1 MGIFDFFRKQGV
13 EDSALVLQLQEE
25 IVHANKATTELN
37 AKPKAS
43 RAKLEKTKELITKEK
58 SEADAKELAIKEAS
72 EQLESL
78 KKIEV
83 ESNISVELKSK
94 ELAELQAAVAKAKQ
108 NEDKTAGNLA
118 ALVAQLDDLNKKML
132 ELQAQLLEKTEST
145 SRLQEKANKA
155 DSDLATATNQMKSM
169 QAQHDVAIQEAKSLQ
184 SQMDVL
190 SKELVELKN
199 TIEVQKAEIAKVRA
213 ELEST
218 IRQNSQDKTKQD
230 DAEQEN
236 ELLLLQ
242 LMQAQEELIEYYEEK
257 ERFEKLYEI
266 FKTRWDRL
274 EKRHPNYIDFG
285 EIELVAF
292 DHASNV
298 PSLTWRVSDYAY
310 GGQALPEFLF
320 QIVLQNEHPGIGLVT
335 EANTLAKEDSTLVP
349 RLLALRPQQADYFLA
364 MSATEQRQLSA
375 ALSILA
381 QLEANQ
387 WRGLEVPQELD
398 LSFWKPS
405 IAQLI
410 AQWKILPVSL
420 RFDQVKL
427 KRELINIDY
436 EHLWLELHGASYGKQ
451 SWKKLEVRLGAALIQ
466 PDGFSQFPKFEIPL
480 IDGKHK
486 PFESWFAESYDDAG
500 AKFELR
506 FSLEKGVFDTT
517 ALTKLSELDRALVLR
532 LVYGMPAALQKLQQ
546 QGVSIHRDW
555 KTWQLFAAQATQV
568 LEHSRKAANVGS
580 KKLGNS
586 TVDEIQPKIIQD
598 TVADQQIRPTTQ
610 SDVSKVLG
618 NGKPSQAKII
628 RVSAEAVQKKMSSA
642 KNTSALSP
650 ISTKNN
656 KSDATTKDKS
666 VAVKAPNKKNRTI
679 TTSKAQRR
687 AA

>member
-1 MGIFDFFRKQGV
+1 MAAATNQIKTSQTQHD
-13 EDSALVLQLQEE
+13 A
-25 IVHANKATTELN
+25 AN
-37 AKPKAS
+37 
-43 RAKLEKTKELITKEK
+43 
-58 SEADAKELAIKEAS
+58 
-72 EQLESL
+72 
-78 KKIEV
+78 
-83 ESNISVELKSK
+83 K
-94 ELAELQAAVAKAKQ
+94 ELAEFRTKIDASEKELAAAKSAVATTQ
-108 NEDKTAGNLA
+108 QG
-118 ALVAQLDDLNKKML
+118 L
-132 ELQAQLLEKTEST
+132 ES
-145 SRLQEKANKA
+145 
-155 DSDLATATNQMKSM
+155 
-169 QAQHDVAIQEAKSLQ
+169 AIQVSKSLQ
-184 SQMDVL
+184 SQIDAL
-190 SKELVELKN
+190 SKESIELKN
-199 TIEVQKAEIAKVRA
+199 TIEIQKAEITKVKT

-218 IRQNSQDKTKQD
+218 VRQNSQDKAKQD

-236 ELLLLQ
+236 ELLILQ
-242 LMQAQEELIEYYEEK
+242 IMQAQEELVEYYEEK

-310 GGQALPEFLF
+310 GGLALPEFLF
-320 QIVLQNEHPGIGLVT
+320 QITLQNEHPGIGLVT
-335 EANTLAKEDSTLVP
+335 ESSAVAKEDSALVP
-349 RLLALRPQQADYFLA
+349 KLLTQRPQQADYFLA

-405 IAQLI
+405 ISQLI
-410 AQWKILPVSL
+410 AQWKLLPVSL

-427 KRELINIDY
+427 KRELINTDY

-451 SWKKLEVRLGAALIQ
+451 SWKKLEVRLGAALVQ

-486 PFESWFAESYDDAG
+486 PFESWYAESYDDAG

-517 ALTKLSELDRALVLR
+517 ALTKLSELDRSLVLR
-532 LVYGMPAALQKLQQ
+532 LVYGMPAALQKLEQ

-555 KTWQLFAAQATQV
+555 KTWQEFALQATQA
-568 LEHSRKAANVGS
+568 LERSRKASNAS
-580 KKLGNS
+580 PEKLGNAAVNEVQSKITQDVS
-586 TVDEIQPKIIQD
+586 T
-598 TVADQQIRPTTQ
+598 DQQGSSAVQR
-610 SDVSKVLG
+610 DVSKVPA
-618 NGKPSQAKII
+618 NGKPNQAKLIQ
-628 RVSAEAVQKKMSSA
+628 VSAEAAQKKTAPA
-642 KNTSALSP
+642 KKIPAPAP
-650 ISTKNN
+650 ISTTTK
-656 KSDATTKDKS
+656 KSLATVKDKS
-666 VAVKAPNKKNRTI
+666 PAVKAPNKKNRTS
-679 TTSKAQRR
+679 TVSKAQRR